1 LIITIFVVLI
11 KQGMTLLEN
20 IERGIKAGLAHHYNF
35 TVTKQPI
42 LITPTKKEFEGDFT
56 VVVFPFSGVLKA
68 KPEELGAVLGHYLIE
83 NDPSFAEFN
92 VIKGFLNL
100 TLSNRA
106 IKNLLEQ
113 FILAPE
119 FGKFPTNG
127 QKVLVESSSPNT
139 NKPLHL
145 GHIRNILLG
154 WSVYK
159 IMEAAGFE
167 VKRVQIINDRG
178 IAICKSMLAWQ
189 LFAEGATPAS
199 SGIKPDHFVGQYY
212 VRFEQEFTEEYN
224 IWLASDEGHQV
235 FKQRK
240 EDNETIDNF
249 KSRFKNE
256 YFNQHSALGE
266 KAKQML
272 LKWEDGDRDTL
283 DLWRRMNQWV
293 YEGFEATYRRLGVD
307 YDQLYY
313 ESETYLLGKKTVEDG
328 LAQEVFY
335 QKEDGSVWVDLSDEG
350 LDQKLLL
357 RSDGTSVYMTQDIG
371 TALLR
376 NEDFSPNKMVYI
388 VADEQNYHF
397 DTLFKIL
404 KKLRAPFADGLYHL
418 NYGMIDLPTGK
429 MKSRE
434 GKVVDADVLMD
445 EVIAAATA
453 NSLERGSLDDLSEVS
468 QNEIFTKI
476 GLAALKFF
484 IIKVNPR
491 KRMVFNP
498 AESVDL
504 QGQTGPYVQNA
515 YVRIQSVL
523 KRYKESDYSNTY
535 EDINE
540 IERGLILLMSQYPG
554 LIQSAANEMDP
565 SLIANYCYQLAKQY
579 HRFYHDCPI
588 LNADSEDTKRFRL
601 QLSSSV
607 ATVLSAG
614 MDLLGIEMPEK
625 M

>member
-1 LIITIFVVLI
+1 
-11 KQGMTLLEN
+11 MTLLEN
-20 IERGIKAGLAHHYNF
+20 IEKGIKAGLAQLYDF
-35 TVTKQPI
+35 EVTKQPI
-42 LITPTKKEFEGDFT
+42 LITPTKKEFKGDFT
-56 VVVFPFSGVLKA
+56 VVVFPFSGVLKTN
-68 KPEELGAVLGHYLIE
+68 PEELGAALGKYLLDRE
-83 NDPSFAEFN
+83 DTFADFN

-100 TLSNRA
+100 TLSEKA
-106 IKNLLEQ
+106 VKSLLEEV
-113 FILAPE
+113 ILAPD
-119 FGKFPTNG
+119 FGQFPANG
-127 QKVLVESSSPNT
+127 QTVLVESSSPNT

-159 IMEAAGFE
+159 IMQAAGFE

-199 SGIKPDHFVGQYY
+199 TGIKSDHFVGQYY
-212 VRFEQEFTEEYN
+212 VRFEREFSEEYQK
-224 IWLASDEGHQV
+224 WLDSEVGQQV
-235 FKQRK
+235 FEQRR
-240 EDNETIDNF
+240 EADEAPQAF

-256 YFNQHSALGE
+256 YFNQYSSLGAQ
-266 KAKQML
+266 AKEML
-272 LKWEDGDRDTL
+272 LQWEDGDAETL
-283 DLWRRMNQWV
+283 NLWRKMNQWV
-293 YEGFEATYRRLGVD
+293 YEGFDATYQRLGVA
-307 YDQLYY
+307 YDKLYY
-313 ESETYLLGKKTVEDG
+313 ESDTYLLGKKTVEDG
-328 LAQEVFY
+328 LTQGVFY
-335 QKEDGSVWVDLSDEG
+335 QKDDGSVWIDLADQG

-357 RSDGTSVYMTQDIG
+357 RSDGTSVYMTQDLG

-376 NEDFSPNKMVYI
+376 NEDFAPDKMVYI

-404 KKLRAPFADGLYHL
+404 KKLKAPFADGLYHL

-434 GKVVDADVLMD
+434 GKVVDADELMD

-453 NSLERGSLDDLSEVS
+453 NSMERGSLDDLSTDD
-468 QNEIFTKI
+468 QKEIFTKI

-498 AESVDL
+498 EESVDL

-515 YVRIQSVL
+515 FVRIQSVL
-523 KRYKESDYSNTY
+523 KRHNDSDYSNNY
-535 EDINE
+535 LDINE
-540 IERGLILLMSQYPG
+540 IERGLILMMSQYPG
-554 LIQSAANEMDP
+554 LIQTAAEEMDP
-565 SLIANYCYQLAKQY
+565 SIIANYCYQLAKQY

-588 LNADSEDTKRFRL
+588 LNAENEDAKRFRL
-601 QLSSSV
+601 QLSDSV
-607 ATVLSAG
+607 AAVLSAG

>member
-1 LIITIFVVLI
+1 
-11 KQGMTLLEN
+11 MTLLEN
-20 IERGIKAGLAHHYNF
+20 IEKGIKAGLAYHYNY
-35 TVTKQPI
+35 TITKQPI

-56 VVVFPFSGVLKA
+56 VVVFPFSGVLKT
-68 KPEELGAVLGHYLIE
+68 KPEELGSVLGQYLVDQDS
-83 NDPSFAEFN
+83 NFADFN

-100 TLSNRA
+100 TLSNKA
-106 IKNLLEQ
+106 IKNLLELV
-113 FILAPE
+113 ILAPD
-119 FGKFPTNG
+119 FGTFPANG
-127 QKVLVESSSPNT
+127 KKVLVESSSPNT

-189 LFAEGATPAS
+189 LFAEGATPKSA
-199 SGIKPDHFVGQYY
+199 GVKPDHFVGQYY
-212 VRFEQEFTEEYN
+212 VRFEQEFSEEYKT
-224 IWLASDEGHQV
+224 WLESVEGLQV
-235 FKQRK
+235 FKQIKK
-240 EDNETIDNF
+240 EEETFEEF

-256 YFNQHSALGE
+256 YFNQHSSLGAQ
-266 KAKQML
+266 AKQLL
-272 LKWEDGDRDTL
+272 LKWENGDSDTL

-293 YEGFEATYRRLGVD
+293 YDGFDATYKRLGVA

-313 ESETYLLGKKTVEDG
+313 ESDTYLLGKKTVEDG

-335 QKEDGSVWVDLSDEG
+335 QKRDGSVWVDLTEEG
-350 LDQKLLL
+350 LDEKLLL

-376 NEDFSPNKMVYI
+376 NEDFAPDKMVYI

-404 KKLRAPFADGLYHL
+404 KKLNAPFADGLYHL

-453 NSLERGSLDDLSEVS
+453 NSLERGSLDDLSEES
-468 QNEIFTKI
+468 QNKIFTKI

-484 IIKVNPR
+484 IIKVNPK

-498 AESVDL
+498 EESVDL

-523 KRYKESDYSNTY
+523 KRYKESDYTNNY
-535 EDINE
+535 LDINE
-540 IERGLILLMSQYPG
+540 IERALILMMSQYPG
-554 LIQSAANEMDP
+554 MILTAANEMDP

-588 LNADSEDTKRFRL
+588 LNAESEDTKRFRL
-601 QLSSSV
+601 QLSHSV
-607 ATVLSAG
+607 ASVLSAG

>member
-1 LIITIFVVLI
+1 
-11 KQGMTLLEN
+11 MTLLEK
-20 IERGIKAGLAHHYNF
+20 IEKGIKSGLAHLYDF
-35 TVTKQPI
+35 EVQEQPI
-42 LITPTKKEFEGDFT
+42 LITPTKKDFEGDFT
-56 VVVFPFSGVLKA
+56 VVVFPFSGILKS
-68 KPEELGAVLGHYLIE
+68 KPENLGAALGQYLV
-83 NDPSFAEFN
+83 DQDSTFAAFN

-100 TLSNRA
+100 TLSNA
-106 IKNLLEQ
+106 AVKNLLEEV
-113 FILAPE
+113 ILSPD
-119 FGKFPTNG
+119 FGKFPPNG
-127 QKVLVESSSPNT
+127 QTVLVESSSPNT

-159 IMEAAGFE
+159 IMAAAGFE
-167 VKRVQIINDRG
+167 VRRVQIINDRG

-199 SGIKPDHFVGQYY
+199 TGIKSDHFVGQYY
-212 VRFEQEFTEEYN
+212 VRFEREFSAEYQV
-224 IWLASDEGHQV
+224 WLDSASGRQIFE
-235 FKQRK
+235 QRK
-240 EDNETIDNF
+240 EAEETLSAF

-256 YFNQHSALGE
+256 YFNQYSALGAQ
-266 KAKQML
+266 AKEML
-272 LKWEDGDRDTL
+272 LRWEDGDRATL
-283 DLWRRMNQWV
+283 DLWKKMNQWV
-293 YEGFEATYRRLGVD
+293 YDGFDATYDRLGVA

-313 ESETYLLGKKTVEDG
+313 ESDTYLLGKKTVESG
-328 LAQEVFY
+328 LNQEVFY
-335 QKEDGSVWVDLSDEG
+335 QKKDGSVWVDLTDEG

-357 RSDGTSVYMTQDIG
+357 RSDGTSVYMTQDLG

-376 NEDFSPNKMVYI
+376 NEDFSPTKMIYI

-404 KKLRAPFADGLYHL
+404 KKLKAPFADGLYHL
-418 NYGMIDLPTGK
+418 SYGMIDLPSGK

-434 GKVVDADVLMD
+434 GKVVDADELMD

-453 NSLERGSLDDLSEVS
+453 NSLERGSLDDLTKEA
-468 QNEIFTKI
+468 QQDIFTKI

-498 AESVDL
+498 EESVDL

-515 YVRIQSVL
+515 FVRIQSVL
-523 KRYKESDYSNTY
+523 KRAGGVDYSNNY
-535 EDINE
+535 LEINDV
-540 IERGLILLMSQYPG
+540 ERGLILLMAQYPG
-554 LIQSAANEMDP
+554 LIQTAANDLDP

-588 LNADSEDTKRFRL
+588 LNADNEDAKQFRL
-601 QLSSSV
+601 QLSASV
-607 ATVLSAG
+607 ATVLAAG

>member
-1 LIITIFVVLI
+1 
-11 KQGMTLLEN
+11 MTLLEN
-20 IERGIKAGLAHHYNF
+20 IEKGIKAGLSHLYGF
-35 TVTKQPI
+35 EVTQQPI

-56 VVVFPFSGVLKA
+56 VVVFPFSGALKT
-68 KPEELGAVLGHYLIE
+68 KPEELGAALGQYLLDQD
-83 NDPSFAEFN
+83 NAFADFN

-100 TLSNRA
+100 TLSNEA
-106 IKNLLEQ
+106 VKNLLESH
-113 FILAPE
+113 IMAPN
-119 FGKFPTNG
+119 FGTFPANG
-127 QKVLVESSSPNT
+127 QTVLVESSSPNT

-159 IMEAAGFE
+159 IMQAAGYE

-199 SGIKPDHFVGQYY
+199 TGIKSDHFVGQYY
-212 VRFEQEFTEEYN
+212 VRFEREFSEEYQQW
-224 IWLASDEGHQV
+224 IESDAGQQI
-235 FKQRK
+235 FQQRK
-240 EDNETIDNF
+240 EADESPVAF

-256 YFNQHSALGE
+256 YFNQFSSLGAQ
-266 KAKQML
+266 AKQML
-272 LKWEDGDRDTL
+272 LQWEDGDADTIE
-283 DLWRRMNQWV
+283 LWKKMNHWV
-293 YEGFEATYRRLGVD
+293 YEGFDVTYQRLGVA
-307 YDQLYY
+307 YDKLYY
-313 ESETYLLGKKTVEDG
+313 ESDTYLLGKKTVEEG
-328 LAQEVFY
+328 LTQDVFY
-335 QKEDGSVWVDLSDEG
+335 QKEDGSVWVDLTDEG

-357 RSDGTSVYMTQDIG
+357 RSDGTSVYMTQDLG

-376 NEDFSPNKMVYI
+376 NEDFAPNKMVYI

-404 KKLRAPFADGLYHL
+404 KKLKAPFSEGLYHL

-434 GKVVDADVLMD
+434 GKVVDADELMD
-445 EVIAAATA
+445 EVITAATA
-453 NSLERGSLDDLSEVS
+453 NSLERGSLDDLSEDA
-468 QNEIFTKI
+468 QKEIFTKI

-484 IIKVNPR
+484 IIKVNPK
-491 KRMVFNP
+491 KRMIFNP
-498 AESVDL
+498 EESVDL

-523 KRYKESDYSNTY
+523 KRNKELDYSNNY
-535 EDINE
+535 LDINE
-540 IERGLILLMSQYPG
+540 IERGLILSMSQYPG
-554 LIQSAANEMDP
+554 LVQSAAAEMDP

-588 LNADSEDTKRFRL
+588 LNAESEDAKRFRL

-607 ATVLSAG
+607 AAVLSAG

>member
-1 LIITIFVVLI
+1 
-11 KQGMTLLEN
+11 MTLLEN
-20 IERGIKAGLAHHYNF
+20 IEKGIKAGLFHLYGF
-35 TVTKQPI
+35 EVTQQPI

-56 VVVFPFSGVLKA
+56 VVVFPFSGALKT
-68 KPEELGAVLGHYLIE
+68 KPEELGAALGQYLLDQD
-83 NDPSFAEFN
+83 NAFADFN

-100 TLSNRA
+100 TLSNEA
-106 IKNLLEQ
+106 VKNLLESH
-113 FILAPE
+113 IMALN
-119 FGKFPTNG
+119 FGTFPANG
-127 QKVLVESSSPNT
+127 QTVLVESSSPNT

-159 IMEAAGFE
+159 IMQAAGYE

-199 SGIKPDHFVGQYY
+199 TGIKSDHFVGQYY
-212 VRFEQEFTEEYN
+212 VRFEREFSEEYQQW
-224 IWLASDEGHQV
+224 IESDAGQQI
-235 FKQRK
+235 FQQRK
-240 EDNETIDNF
+240 EADESPVAF

-256 YFNQHSALGE
+256 YFNQFSSLGAQ
-266 KAKQML
+266 AKQML
-272 LKWEDGDRDTL
+272 LQWEDGDADTIE
-283 DLWRRMNQWV
+283 LWKKMNHWV
-293 YEGFEATYRRLGVD
+293 YEGFDVTYQRLGVA
-307 YDQLYY
+307 YDKLYY
-313 ESETYLLGKKTVEDG
+313 ESDTYLLGKKTVEEG
-328 LAQEVFY
+328 LSQDVFY
-335 QKEDGSVWVDLSDEG
+335 QKEDGSVWVDLTDEG

-357 RSDGTSVYMTQDIG
+357 RSDGTSVYMTQDLG

-376 NEDFSPNKMVYI
+376 NEDFAPNKMVYI

-404 KKLRAPFADGLYHL
+404 KKLKAPFSEGLYHL

-434 GKVVDADVLMD
+434 GKVVDADELMD
-445 EVIAAATA
+445 EVITAATA
-453 NSLERGSLDDLSEVS
+453 NSLERGSLDDLSENA
-468 QNEIFTKI
+468 QKEIFTKI

-484 IIKVNPR
+484 IIKVNPK
-491 KRMVFNP
+491 KRMIFNP
-498 AESVDL
+498 EESVDL

-523 KRYKESDYSNTY
+523 KRNKELDNSNNY
-535 EDINE
+535 LDINE
-540 IERGLILLMSQYPG
+540 IERGLILSMSQYPG
-554 LIQSAANEMDP
+554 LVQSAAAEMDP

-588 LNADSEDTKRFRL
+588 LNAESEDAKRFRL

-607 ATVLSAG
+607 AAVLSAG

>member
-1 LIITIFVVLI
+1 
-11 KQGMTLLEN
+11 MTLLEN
-20 IERGIKAGLAHHYNF
+20 IEKGIKAGLAYHYNY
-35 TVTKQPI
+35 TITKQPI

-56 VVVFPFSGVLKA
+56 VVVFPFSGVLKT
-68 KPEELGAVLGHYLIE
+68 KPEELGAVLGQYLIDQDS
-83 NDPSFAEFN
+83 NFADFN

-100 TLSNRA
+100 TLSNKA
-106 IKNLLEQ
+106 IKNLLELV
-113 FILAPE
+113 ILAPD
-119 FGKFPTNG
+119 FGTFPANG
-127 QKVLVESSSPNT
+127 KKVLVESSSPNT

-178 IAICKSMLAWQ
+178 IAICKSILAWQ
-189 LFAEGATPAS
+189 LFAEGATPKSADV
-199 SGIKPDHFVGQYY
+199 KPDHFVGQYY
-212 VRFEQEFTEEYN
+212 VRFEQEFSEEYKT
-224 IWLASDEGHQV
+224 WLESVEGLQV
-235 FKQRK
+235 FKQIKK
-240 EDNETIDNF
+240 EEETFEEF

-256 YFNQHSALGE
+256 YFNQHSSLGAQ
-266 KAKQML
+266 AKQLL
-272 LKWEDGDRDTL
+272 LKWENGDSDTL

-293 YEGFEATYRRLGVD
+293 YDGFDATYKRLGVA

-313 ESETYLLGKKTVEDG
+313 ESDTYLLGKKTVEDG

-335 QKEDGSVWVDLSDEG
+335 QKRDGSVWVDLTEEG
-350 LDQKLLL
+350 LDEKLLL

-376 NEDFSPNKMVYI
+376 NEDFAPDKMVYI

-404 KKLRAPFADGLYHL
+404 KKLNAPFADGLYHL

-453 NSLERGSLDDLSEVS
+453 NSLERGSLDDLSEES
-468 QNEIFTKI
+468 QNKIFTKI

-484 IIKVNPR
+484 IIKVNPK

-498 AESVDL
+498 EESVDL

-523 KRYKESDYSNTY
+523 KRYKESDYTNNY
-535 EDINE
+535 LDINE
-540 IERGLILLMSQYPG
+540 IERALILMMSQYPG
-554 LIQSAANEMDP
+554 MILTAANEMDP

-588 LNADSEDTKRFRL
+588 LNAESEDTKRFRL
-601 QLSSSV
+601 QLSHSV
-607 ATVLSAG
+607 ASVLSAG

>member
-1 LIITIFVVLI
+1 
-11 KQGMTLLEN
+11 MTLLEN
-20 IERGIKAGLAHHYNF
+20 IEKGIKAGLAHHYNF
-35 TVTKQPI
+35 EVTQQPI

-56 VVVFPFSGVLKA
+56 VVVFPFSGILKT
-68 KPEELGAVLGHYLIE
+68 KPEALGALLGQYLVE
-83 NDPSFAEFN
+83 QDPTIAEFN

-100 TLSNRA
+100 TLSDEA
-106 IKNLLEQ
+106 IKNMLEEV
-113 FILAPE
+113 ILSSD
-119 FGKFPTNG
+119 FGKFPANG
-127 QKVLVESSSPNT
+127 QTVLVESSSPNT

-159 IMEAAGFE
+159 IMQAAGYV

-189 LFAEGATPAS
+189 LFAEGATPS
-199 SGIKPDHFVGQYY
+199 SRGIKPDHFVGQYY
-212 VRFEQEFTEEYN
+212 VRFEREF
-224 IWLASDEGHQV
+224 SDEYQKWLDGEEGLQI
-235 FKQRK
+235 FEEKK
-240 EDNETIDNF
+240 EAGETIEGF
-249 KSRFKNE
+249 KSRFKNT
-256 YFNQHSALGE
+256 YFNQYSSLGAQ
-266 KAKQML
+266 AKQML
-272 LKWEDGDRDTL
+272 LKWEDGDQVTL
-283 DLWRRMNQWV
+283 DLWRKMNQWV
-293 YEGFEATYRRLGVD
+293 YEGFDSTYQRLGVA

-313 ESETYLLGKKTVEDG
+313 ESDTYLLGKQTVEDG
-328 LAQEVFY
+328 LAQGVFY
-335 QKEDGSVWVDLSDEG
+335 QKEDGSVWIDLSDEG

-357 RSDGTSVYMTQDIG
+357 RSDGTSVYMTQDLG

-376 NEDFSPNKMVYI
+376 NEDFAPDKMVYI

-397 DTLFKIL
+397 ETLFKIL
-404 KKLRAPFADGLYHL
+404 KKLKVPFADGLYHL

-453 NSLERGSLDDLSEVS
+453 NSLERGSLDDLSAAS

-484 IIKVNPR
+484 IIKVNPK

-523 KRYKESDYSNTY
+523 KRGKESYFTNNY
-535 EDINE
+535 LDIND
-540 IERGLILLMSQYPG
+540 IERGLILFMAQYPG
-554 LIQSAANEMDP
+554 MIQSAASDMDP
-565 SLIANYCYQLAKQY
+565 SLMANYCYQLAKQY

-588 LNADSEDTKRFRL
+588 LNAENEDAKRFRL
-601 QLSSSV
+601 QLSASV
-607 ATVLSAG
+607 ASVLSAG

>member
-1 LIITIFVVLI
+1 
-11 KQGMTLLEN
+11 MTLLEN
-20 IERGIKAGLAHHYNF
+20 IEKGIKAGLAYHYNY
-35 TVTKQPI
+35 TITKQPI

-56 VVVFPFSGVLKA
+56 VVVFPFSGVLKT
-68 KPEELGAVLGHYLIE
+68 KPEELGAVLGQYLVDQDS
-83 NDPSFAEFN
+83 NFADFN

-100 TLSNRA
+100 TLSNKA
-106 IKNLLEQ
+106 IKNLLELV
-113 FILAPE
+113 ILAPD
-119 FGKFPTNG
+119 FGTFPANG
-127 QKVLVESSSPNT
+127 KKVLVESSSPNT

-189 LFAEGATPAS
+189 LFAEGATPKSA
-199 SGIKPDHFVGQYY
+199 GVKPDHFVGQYY
-212 VRFEQEFTEEYN
+212 VRFEQEFSEEYKT
-224 IWLASDEGHQV
+224 WLESVEGLQV
-235 FKQRK
+235 FKQIKK
-240 EDNETIDNF
+240 EEETFEEF

-256 YFNQHSALGE
+256 YFNQHSSLGAQ
-266 KAKQML
+266 AKQLL
-272 LKWEDGDRDTL
+272 LKWENGDSDTL

-293 YEGFEATYRRLGVD
+293 YDGFDATYKRLGVA

-313 ESETYLLGKKTVEDG
+313 ESDTYLLGKKTVEDG

-335 QKEDGSVWVDLSDEG
+335 QKRDGSVWVDLTEEG
-350 LDQKLLL
+350 LDEKLLL

-376 NEDFSPNKMVYI
+376 NEDFAPDKMVYI

-404 KKLRAPFADGLYHL
+404 KKLKAPFADGLYHL

-453 NSLERGSLDDLSEVS
+453 NSLERGSLDDLSEES
-468 QNEIFTKI
+468 QNKIFTKI

-484 IIKVNPR
+484 IVKVNPK

-498 AESVDL
+498 EESVDL

-523 KRYKESDYSNTY
+523 KRYKESDYTNNY
-535 EDINE
+535 LDINE
-540 IERGLILLMSQYPG
+540 IERALILMMSQYPG
-554 LIQSAANEMDP
+554 MILTAANEMDP

-588 LNADSEDTKRFRL
+588 LNAESEDTKRFRL
-601 QLSSSV
+601 QLSHSV